1 MTNSQPLAVLVIC
14 PLGLL
19 VNNFM
24 LENVQAKLD
33 LPDMFSF
40 LPCTFPSRIQSF
52 HHIKVLSYHDQ

>member
-1 MTNSQPLAVLVIC
+1 MTNRRPLAVPVVC

-33 LPDMFSF
+33 LPHMF
-40 LPCTFPSRIQSF
+40 
-52 HHIKVLSYHDQ
+52 LSYHALFHDVQTTK